1 MEPDTPA
8 VRSATS
14 GHSYPVKSQPLP
26 TESKQ
31 RIKILKEKLL
41 QLMARFA
48 DLFSLFEDEQAY
60 TQQYLDQTDDLIY
73 L

>member
-1 MEPDTPA
+1 MEESRIASVSP
-8 VRSATS
+8 

-26 TESKQ
+26 TESQQK
-31 RIKILKEKLL
+31 IKELKEKLL